1 MRDGGGWT
9 TAGTHAVFVCFSDEL
24 KHQDTV
30 LGVEDGSFA
39 DRWTGTR
46 RWKHQEV
53 MSRRESVHQEQIL
66 PQHHFISASSRK
78 KFTVFY
84 GSVVE
89 FPGSSALFTLCR

>member
-1 MRDGGGWT
+1 MDT
-9 TAGTHAVFVCFSDEL
+9 AAGTHAVSVCFSDQL
-24 KHQDTV
+24 KHT
-30 LGVEDGSFA
+30 G
-39 DRWTGTR
+39 TGTR

-66 PQHHFISASSRK
+66 PQHHFVSASSRK